1 LSEQIKVISWNEDTD
16 WEHGYYWI
24 SCNLNSVPSN
34 EWGKS
39 FTNIEDRESKNK
51 NIRVALLSREGKISI
66 GINSDEDVN
75 EGLKKFINKL
85 VKNTNELTDLEK
97 QKTKKAQ
104 DQKLLEEKKKEEM
117 IKKIKKK
124 LKDIKR
130 LKND

>member
-1 LSEQIKVISWNEDTD
+1 MSEQIKVISWNEDTD